1 MAFDNI
7 NTHDNS
13 IDSNMVSHQT
23 DGLSGL
29 GMDADISP
37 SPLSYEDL
45 TRILLVSTMRPSIT
59 CQKTTSRACGYIIRP
74 EIRFPRFTGRVAQY
88 LESLGLI
95 PRELYAK
102 PEEINRI
109 LSITRGMDEFVPNH
123 EGLMLVRALNGRLKQ
138 PKNHQEVLEALQM
151 IEDARLSEPS

>member
-1 MAFDNI
+1 MDVDNMAFDNS
-7 NTHDNS
+7 NTDHNS
-13 IDSNMVSHQT
+13 IDSNMVNHQA
-23 DGLSGL
+23 DGLGGL
-29 GMDADISP
+29 DMDADFSP
-37 SPLSYEDL
+37 PPLSYEDL

-88 LESLGLI
+88 LESLGLV

-109 LSITRGMDEFVPNH
+109 LSITKGMDVVCP
-123 EGLMLVRALNGRLKQ
+123 
-138 PKNHQEVLEALQM
+138 
-151 IEDARLSEPS
+151 